1 MDKHQDISSE
11 ENNLK
16 NMINS
21 SMIQVLER
29 MKAVKPDDR
38 YHLFMEHC
46 EHLVS
51 EVSNDDVLFFTQAE

>member
-1 MDKHQDISSE
+1 MDKHQESSE
-11 ENNLK
+11 KDSGLK

-46 EHLVS
+46 ENLVS
-51 EVSNDDVLFFTQAE
+51 NVPDEDVLFFTQSE

>member
-11 ENNLK
+11 ENSLK

-29 MKAVKPDDR
+29 MKVVEPDER

-46 EHLVS
+46 ENLVS
-51 EVSNDDVLFFTQAE
+51 NVPDEDVLFFPQAE

>member
-11 ENNLK
+11 DNSLK

-29 MKAVKPDDR
+29 MKVVEPDER

-46 EHLVS
+46 ENLVS
-51 EVSNDDVLFFTQAE
+51 TVPDEDVLFFIQSE